1 MNSGASTVA
10 EYLAN
15 LPPDRRAAIEAVRRV
30 ILKNLR
36 PGFEEGMQSGMLG
49 YSVPLSRLPDTY
61 NGLPLP
67 LAALGSQK
75 SYMAVYLMCVYG
87 DPALRHQFEVDYRAS
102 GKKLDMG
109 KSCVRFRTV
118 DDLPLDVIGRAVG
131 AVGLDDYVASYR
143 AIRGQTAGARKRKAA
158 PTPVK
163 AAARKAAPKKA
174 ARAAK
179 RAAPKKAAVAAK
191 RAAPKKA
198 APKKAAP
205 RKVAA
210 KKTAPRRAS
219 RAARRRT

>member
-109 KSCVRFRTV
+109 KSCVRFRTL

-143 AIRGQTAGARKRKAA
+143 AIREQTAGARKRKAA

-174 ARAAK
+174 AAKKAAPK
-179 RAAPKKAAVAAK
+179 KPAPKKAAV
-191 RAAPKKA
+191 APKKA
-198 APKKAAP
+198 APKKAA
-205 RKVAA
+205 RAA
-210 KKTAPRRAS
+210 KKTAPRKAS